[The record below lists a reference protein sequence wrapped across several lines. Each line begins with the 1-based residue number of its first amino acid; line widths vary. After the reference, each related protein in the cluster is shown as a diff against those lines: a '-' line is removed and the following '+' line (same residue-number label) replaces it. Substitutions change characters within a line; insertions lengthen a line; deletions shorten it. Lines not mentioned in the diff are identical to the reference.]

1 MKSQSY
7 NKDELYPEEF
17 DDDDKI
23 QFDYYLEQSKLV
35 FPKMANEEWLLK
47 MGIKA
52 YMLKQKK
59 GIDTQPTEEE
69 IAEIR
74 NQYSKDT
81 VYYTEPIEVK
91 E

>member
-1 MKSQSY
+1 
-7 NKDELYPEEF
+7 
-17 DDDDKI
+17 
-23 QFDYYLEQSKLV
+23 
-35 FPKMANEEWLLK
+35 MANEQWLLK

-52 YMLKQKK
+52 YMLKEKR

-69 IAEIR
+69 ITEIR

>member
-74 NQYSKDT
+74 NQYSNDT